1 MTWIIWLAIV
11 LLLATGW
18 LRRRAEEA
26 PGGGG
31 SRIKKWVARVG
42 AVGGTARWAAK
53 GYRFFRERHPDRDAF
68 SDRNIFRLMIVHR
81 YQTMPDDAAER
92 ILLARVDRMLSL
104 SQLVVAILQVEAGF
118 DENTFESQQI
128 FMDVIE
134 EELQKADVPRDLI
147 SWRSAFE

>member
-1 MTWIIWLAIV
+1 MTWIVWLAIA

-26 PGGGG
+26 PGGGSG
-31 SRIKKWVARVG
+31 GIKKSIVRVG

-53 GYRFFRERHPDRDAF
+53 GYKFFRKRHPDRDEF

-92 ILLARVDRMLSL
+92 ILLARADRMLSL

-118 DENTFESQQI
+118 DENTLENQQM

-147 SWRSAFE
+147 SWRTGLE